1 MIAAL
6 AALALLTGAQGSHT
20 GIAYQTE
27 TACDRLAGH
36 PSDPDRVGAGV
47 SRDAIMKAGVDAAI
61 SACQDAAKDGS
72 ARANY
77 QLARVLTYAGRLE
90 EANAPMEASVAHGY
104 TQALFVRGLTLI
116 NGQAGRRDA
125 CRGGALMHR
134 SAVQGRTAGQAAY
147 VHYALL
153 GTFQGCAD
161 APVRKDELKGFVD
174 AARKAEPGDY
184 FRSLLYDQLA
194 GQIDRLP

>member
-1 MIAAL
+1 MIAEL
-6 AALALLTGAQGSHT
+6 VALALLSGPGGAHAD
-20 GIAYQTE
+20 IAYQAE
-27 TACDRLAGH
+27 TTCDQLAGH
-36 PSDPDRVGAGV
+36 PSDPDKVGAGV
-47 SRDAIMKAGVDAAI
+47 SRDAIMKAGVEAAI
-61 SACQDAAKDGS
+61 SACQEAARDGS

-90 EANAPMEASVAHGY
+90 DANAPMEAAVAQGY

-116 NGQAGRRDA
+116 TGQAGRRDA

-134 SAVQGRTAGQAAY
+134 SALQGRTAGQAAY

-161 APVRKDELKGFVD
+161 APVLKDELKGFVD